1 MQIASYRHLPNFRF
15 REFALT
21 LLLGIRAASDRRLM
35 LGHGYD
41 NTEVGLRPG
50 TGTRGAQYYFNPSEQ

>member
-1 MQIASYRHLPNFRF
+1 
-15 REFALT
+15 
-21 LLLGIRAASDRRLM
+21 M